1 MDLAET
7 SDKSV
12 LCSNCE
18 ESNSIE
24 NLYKC
29 APCNKMD
36 GNEKPV
42 DTGSVEYLCD
52 ICIASH
58 VKKGH
63 SVLDHRNLQ
72 PTICTEHK
80 MICLE
85 YCITCDELFC
95 GKCLTKH
102 RFHTSKSMAEM
113 ASEVR
118 SKIFNLLTVWES
130 NEKTALGK
138 QESVSAFVNQHESE
152 VETLVKQVE
161 DRIDK
166 LKEKVIAEIRAK
178 LAEFK
183 KSESRFEDHIQ
194 KVGQT
199 QKELRGLLSMSDGSM
214 IESFRTL
221 ETSLD
226 SLGGDHRAIEV
237 YEMNT
242 NAFGTTEGLD
252 ALNEKL
258 VRQVVRNL
266 KLPGVER
273 EHQIVPPFGNF
284 KGNHLFKTNS
294 KKERQNL
301 FSNSANKFTNYL
313 QNQLII

>member
-29 APCNKMD
+29 APCNNMD

-130 NEKTALGK
+130 NEKTALEK
-138 QESVSAFVNQHESE
+138 QESVSGIVNQHESE

-166 LKEKVIAEIRAK
+166 LKEKVTAEIRAK

-183 KSESRFEDHIQ
+183 KSESRFEDHVQ
-194 KVGQT
+194 KIVQN
-199 QKELRGLLSMSDGSM
+199 QKELRGLLGMSDGSM
-214 IESFRTL
+214 IDSIRTV
-221 ETSLD
+221 EANVD
-226 SLGGDHRAIEV
+226 SLSVAFCEIEAFD
-237 YEMNT
+237 MNT
-242 NAFGTTEGLD
+242 NAFGTTEGFD
-252 ALNEKL
+252 ALDERL
-258 VRQVVRNL
+258 CGQVIRKL
-266 KLPGVER
+266 KLPGVEK
-273 EHQIVPPFGNF
+273 EHQKDPIFVVN
-284 KGNHLFKTNS
+284 KG
-294 KKERQNL
+294 
-301 FSNSANKFTNYL
+301 
-313 QNQLII
+313 